1 MSQLYAPLRKQLT
14 RLIPQATNLQQSTDL
29 VIKALQ
35 KTTTDS
41 DEVEKDFIQF
51 AEHLITFLQTVRRV
65 GGYSQELAEM
75 PNVAD
80 KLADVAMTLKG
91 LEMVGSLDYIGLA
104 RMLETVQGP
113 DVVRLAIQELRS
125 YPDGAE
131 RIEWLREAVN
141 E

>member
-1 MSQLYAPLRKQLT
+1 MSQLYAPLRKQLA
-14 RLIPQATNLQQSTDL
+14 RLIPQATNLQRSTDL
-29 VIKALQ
+29 IIKALQ
-35 KTTTDS
+35 KTTADS

-51 AEHLITFLQTVRRV
+51 AEHLMTFLQTVRRV

-113 DVVRLAIQELRS
+113 DVVKLAIRELQS